1 MGRHD
6 LGIGIVVG
14 AHQSIG
20 FKAILIC
27 GTDEQ
32 KEKWLPDLATG
43 RKIAAFALTE
53 PGSGS
58 DAASIQTRA
67 VPSEDGKTFYLTGG
81 KVWISNGGFADLYT
95 GMTHSPIPSGDW
107 LLTSSQH

>member
-27 GTDEQ
+27 GNDEQ
-32 KEKWLPDLATG
+32 KEKYLPDLATG
-43 RKIAAFALTE
+43 RKVAAFALTE

-67 VPSEDGKTFYLTGG
+67 VPSEDGKTYYLTGG

-95 GMTHSPIPSGDW
+95 GSFYFSNFKNF
-107 LLTSSQH
+107 QKKNQK